1 MKLPQVEI
9 IISLYNYAEYISECI
24 LSVIKQDYPHILIH
38 VVDDG
43 SSDDS
48 VRIVQDYCRQY
59 ANIRLTT
66 KANGGQLSAF
76 NAGFIHLDGKSEIVF
91 FLELNP

>member
-48 VRIVQDYCRQY
+48 VICKY
-59 ANIRLTT
+59 
-66 KANGGQLSAF
+66 
-76 NAGFIHLDGKSEIVF
+76 
-91 FLELNP
+91 